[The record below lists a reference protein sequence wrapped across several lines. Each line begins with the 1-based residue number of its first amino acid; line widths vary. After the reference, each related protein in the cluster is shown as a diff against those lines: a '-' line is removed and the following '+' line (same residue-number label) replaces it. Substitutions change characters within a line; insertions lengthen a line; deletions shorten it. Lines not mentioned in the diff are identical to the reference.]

1 MTLNQCLQMQTK
13 HLLFVLL
20 IIILLIGSFEEYQL
34 GVENEKAKVEFME
47 NLPKD
52 TLIIETDTLIHY
64 HDGLSNGTNT
74 RY

>member
-1 MTLNQCLQMQTK
+1 MQTK

-34 GVENEKAKVEFME
+34 EVENEKAKVEFME
-47 NLPKD
+47 NLPTD

-64 HDGLSNGTNT
+64 HDGLSNETNT